1 MANGVGNATRDLVSL
16 LSSGDRDFLVRN
28 NGDEV
33 KISDLVGKKVGLYFS
48 GSWCGPCRRFT
59 PDFVE
64 VYQELSLKGDFEVVF
79 VSSDRVDEAFVAY
92 FAKMPWL
99 AIPFSDSETRKHL
112 KELFKVRGIPHLVI
126 LDGSGEVL
134 SDQGVKIVKDYG
146 SEGYPFTPERVKIL
160 REEEEAAA
168 KEQSLRSILV
178 FKSRDFV
185 ISNTGIKV
193 MLCLRYQIP
202 VSELEGKM
210 VGLYFSMTVHKGC
223 LEFTPKLVQ
232 FYNKIKGLSNN
243 FEIVLISLDDEEEP
257 FKQGF
262 EAMPWLALPFKD
274 KSCEKL
280 ARYFE
285 VATLPTL
292 VIVSPDG
299 KTLNPNVA
307 ELIEEHGAEAY
318 PFTPQKLLELAEIE
332 KAKNEAQTLESI
344 LVSGDRDFVIEDSGS
359 KVPVSELVG
368 KTILLYF
375 SAQWCPPCREFLPKF
390 IAIYDEIK
398 AKDKAFEVIFI
409 SSDRDQFSFNDFF
422 ASMPWLALPF
432 GDERKAFLQR
442 KFKVRGIPAVVAIGP
457 SGKTLST
464 QARQLLQAHG
474 ADVYPFTEEHL
485 EKLDEM
491 LEDMAKGWPEKVKHE
506 LHAAH
511 ELIKARRNGGYVCNA
526 CKEIGQAW
534 SFYCE
539 QCDFDLHPKCALKTD
554 TKEGG
559 KTKEGWTCEGDVCRK
574 T

>member
-1 MANGVGNATRDLVSL
+1 MASGDESGTHDLVSL
-16 LSSGDRDFLVRN
+16 LSSGERDFLVRK
-28 NGDEV
+28 NGDQV

-48 GSWCGPCRRFT
+48 ASWCGPCRRFT

-64 VYQELSLKGDFEVVF
+64 VYEELSSKGDFEVVF
-79 VSSDRVDEAFVAY
+79 ISSDKVDEAFDAY

-99 AIPFSDSETRKHL
+99 AIPFSDSETPKHL
-112 KELFKVRGIPHLVI
+112 KSLFKVRGIPYLVI

-134 SDQGVKIVKDYG
+134 SDHGVKIIKDYG

-160 REEEEAAA
+160 REEEEAAK

-178 FKSRDFV
+178 SKSRDFV
-185 ISNTGIKV
+185 ISNTGIK
-193 MLCLRYQIP
+193 IP
-202 VSELEGKM
+202 VSELEGKT

-223 LEFTPKLVQ
+223 REFTSKLVE
-232 FYNKIKGLSNN
+232 FYEKIKGQGNN

-262 EAMPWLALPFKD
+262 EIMPWLALPFKD

-280 ARYFE
+280 ARLFE
-285 VATLPTL
+285 LTSLPTI
-292 VIVSPDG
+292 VIISPDG

-307 ELIEEHGAEAY
+307 EIIEEHGAEAY

-332 KAKNEAQTLESI
+332 KAKNKSETLESI
-344 LVSGDRDFVIEDSGS
+344 LVSGDRDFVIETSGS

-375 SAQWCPPCREFLPKF
+375 SAQWCPPCRDFLPKF

-398 AKDKAFEVIFI
+398 AKDGAFEVIFV
-409 SSDRDQFSFNDFF
+409 SSDRDQFSFDDYFV
-422 ASMPWLALPF
+422 SMPWLALPF

-442 KFKVRGIPAVVAIGP
+442 KFKVKGIPAVVAIGP
-457 SGKTLST
+457 SGKTLT
-464 QARQLLQAHG
+464 THARPLLQAHG
-474 ADVYPFTEEHL
+474 ADAYPFTEEHL
-485 EKLDEM
+485 EKLDKM
-491 LEDMAKGWPEKVKHE
+491 LEEMAKGWPEKVKHE

-511 ELIKARRNGGYVCNA
+511 ELIKTRTNGYECGA
-526 CKEIGQAW
+526 CKEMGQAW
-534 SFYCE
+534 SFSCE
-539 QCDFDLHPKCALKTD
+539 RCDFDLHPKCALKKD

-559 KTKEGWTCEGDVCRK
+559 KTKESWTCEGDVCRK